1 SVKFLLNL
9 SIGASV
15 LPVCGL
21 ILQAGFTMTTL
32 FSLMSIVAILIVL
45 AAIILP
51 QQQSDQ
57 RLDHAAA
64 E

>member
-1 SVKFLLNL
+1 VKFLLNL

-32 FSLMSIVAILIVL
+32 FSLMSVVAILIVL

>member
-1 SVKFLLNL
+1 VKFLLNL

-21 ILQAGFTMTTL
+21 ILQAGFNMTTL
-32 FSLMSIVAILIVL
+32 FSLMSVVAILIVL
-45 AAIILP
+45 AAVILP
-51 QQQSDQ
+51 HQKSDQ
-57 RLDHAAA
+57 RLDHLAA